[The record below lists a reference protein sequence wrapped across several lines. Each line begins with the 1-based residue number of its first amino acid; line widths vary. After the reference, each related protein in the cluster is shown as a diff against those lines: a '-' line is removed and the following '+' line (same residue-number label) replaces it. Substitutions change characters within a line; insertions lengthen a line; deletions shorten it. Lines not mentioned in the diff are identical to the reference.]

1 MVSYVIIA
9 ERERE
14 REKERKK
21 EREREREREKL
32 NDLLP
37 WKAVGFTRPLDLR
50 VTDTDKIANPA
61 LCSFSPRDHVSVS
74 VANAHE
80 P

>member
-1 MVSYVIIA
+1 M
-9 ERERE
+9 EGG
-14 REKERKK
+14 RKPLQ
-21 EREREREREKL
+21 RNAGTVQSSVYLSLKL